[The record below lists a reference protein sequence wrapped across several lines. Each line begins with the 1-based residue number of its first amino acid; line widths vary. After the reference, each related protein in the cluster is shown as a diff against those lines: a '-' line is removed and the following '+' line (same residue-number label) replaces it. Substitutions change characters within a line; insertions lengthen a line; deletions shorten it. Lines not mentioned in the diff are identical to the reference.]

1 MCPSEIERDLSRGA
15 VNERIPAKEEQEAAA
30 VPREGY
36 YEYMLRRSRE
46 EDEKMRRSNG

>member
-1 MCPSEIERDLSRGA
+1 MPKQIERDLSRGA
-15 VNERIPAKEEQEAAA
+15 VNERIPAKEEYEA
-30 VPREGY
+30 REGY